1 MTQTTAQV
9 LADELHSAGV
19 RSVFGHPGGE
29 VVDLIH
35 AFESAGI
42 QFVLMGHESA
52 AALAA
57 GTVGQATGS
66 PGVCLATLGPGACNL
81 VLGVGDALLDRHP
94 VLAVSART
102 ATSLAGWHSHQNLEL
117 NAMFAPIT
125 KASVSLHGTGT
136 RETLRRAID
145 VALTPPRGPVY
156 LSLPGDVATHPDED
170 RAGAGLSIE
179 PSPPTDQHAL
189 ADIQAA
195 LNRAKRPAAVV
206 GIALD
211 QRKDAPGVRSFL
223 AQTGIPY
230 ADTPKTKGLVDPTAD
245 AFLGTC
251 ISASGDALIAEF
263 LRQCDFILGLGFDPV
278 ESVHDW
284 HLAQNYHAVTNAS
297 TDFETYRPHVQVVG
311 DVSAVLSQLTQEYN
325 GKPAWQASDGTRVRA
340 SVQAAITPAVSATNA
355 GLAPYHVAHVMR
367 DILSPETRLSV
378 DTGSHKLM
386 FAQAWQTGEPLT
398 YFNSNGLSSMGM
410 AVPGAIALAL
420 LDPARPTVGVT
431 GDGGFGMMVQ
441 ELETV
446 NRLGLAPLF
455 VVYCD
460 QALSLIRIPQQ
471 LRGYEPSGV
480 DFAEVDWA
488 TVAEGFGVRGLWA
501 RTPDEL
507 AHALT
512 AWREEPQATVLAVQ
526 VDEALYC
533 GNSY

>member
-1 MTQTTAQV
+1 
-9 LADELHSAGV
+9 
-19 RSVFGHPGGE
+19 
-29 VVDLIH
+29 
-35 AFESAGI
+35 
-42 QFVLMGHESA
+42 
-52 AALAA
+52 
-57 GTVGQATGS
+57 
-66 PGVCLATLGPGACNL
+66 
-81 VLGVGDALLDRHP
+81 
-94 VLAVSART
+94 
-102 ATSLAGWHSHQNLEL
+102 
-117 NAMFAPIT
+117 
-125 KASVSLHGTGT
+125 T

-145 VALTPPRGPVY
+145 IALTPPRGPVY
-156 LSLPGDVATHPDED
+156 LSLPGDVATQPDED

-179 PSPPTDQHAL
+179 PSPPTDQHAVGQ
-189 ADIQAA
+189 IQAA
-195 LNRAKRPAAVV
+195 LNRAKRPGAVV

-223 AQTGIPY
+223 AHTGIPY

-251 ISASGDALIAEF
+251 LSASGDALIAEF

-284 HLAQNYHAVTNAS
+284 HLAQNYYAVTNAS

-355 GLAPYHVAHVMR
+355 GLAPYYVARVMR
-367 DILSPETRLSV
+367 DILPSETRLSV
-378 DTGSHKLM
+378 DTGSHKLL

-398 YFNSNGLSSMGM
+398 YFNSNGLSSMGL

-420 LDPARPTVGVT
+420 LDPARPTVGVA

-455 VVYCD
+455 VVLCD

-471 LRGYEPSGV
+471 QRGYEPSGV

-533 GNSY
+533 GHSY